1 MSTRDDCPDCEG
13 YGGGV
18 AHTCRAPDPR
28 DAAIARLTSE
38 NEAMRAEINALRAK
52 VDEERKL
59 VCERRERMFAGGNDA
74 VGMVFTSMRTALD
87 RIAQLE
93 PVPKTCWH
101 GEPVARKESE
111 GR

>member
-1 MSTRDDCPDCEG
+1 MSICATCGANKDTVACPWCEALG
-13 YGGGV
+13 PSPH
-18 AHTCRAPDPR
+18 HT
-28 DAAIARLTSE
+28 IARLTSE
-38 NEAMRAEINALRAK
+38 VERLRTEIDALRAK
-52 VDEERKL
+52 VAEERKL

-87 RIAQLE
+87 RIVKLE
-93 PVPKTCWH
+93 PVPKTCWR